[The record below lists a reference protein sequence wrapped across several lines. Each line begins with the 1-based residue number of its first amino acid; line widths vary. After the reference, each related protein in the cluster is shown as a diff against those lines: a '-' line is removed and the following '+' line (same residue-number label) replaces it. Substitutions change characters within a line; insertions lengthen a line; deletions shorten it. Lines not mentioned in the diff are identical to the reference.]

1 MKLSARLLITLIFC
15 ALVLPYIVKH
25 FGLGGIP
32 QQKEIKETYEREYA
46 KIEEGASSYKE
57 QLLAS
62 VEEMSLEDDN
72 LKKCVIDNISKYFGI
87 SDSSGHI
94 QSAADLKHLECHR
107 QGITS
112 VAGIEAFTKLES
124 ISLSDND
131 VQDASPLANVDTLQR
146 IGLGYGNKNIANI
159 DELAQL
165 NNLTSIT
172 FPTLKDT
179 PCSDIDRIIE
189 SMQDNTDKKINHNA
203 KSTRCI
209 AE

>member
-1 MKLSARLLITLIFC
+1 MKLSARLLITLVFC
-15 ALVLPYIVKH
+15 FLVLPFIVKNY
-25 FGLGGIP
+25 FLNSTG
-32 QQKEIKETYEREYA
+32 QQKKIENKQQSAIT
-46 KIEEGASSYKE
+46 KIEEDAKGYKE

-72 LKKCVIDNISKYFGI
+72 FRKCVIDNISKYFGI

-94 QSAADLKHLECHR
+94 QSAADLTHLECHR

-124 ISLSDND
+124 ISLSSND
-131 VQDASPLANVDTLQR
+131 VEDASPLANVDTLQT
-146 IGLGYGNKNIANI
+146 IGLGYGNDNIANI

-179 PCSDIDRIIE
+179 PCSDIDRIVE
-189 SMQDNTDKKINHNA
+189 SMQDNTDKKIQHNA
-203 KSTRCI
+203 KSTRCL

>member
-1 MKLSARLLITLIFC
+1 MKLSARLVFTLIFC
-15 ALVLPYIVKH
+15 ALALPFIIKH
-25 FGLGGIP
+25 FGLTGVT
-32 QQKEIKETYEREYA
+32 QQKDIKETYERENA
-46 KIEEGASSYKE
+46 KIEGNISNYKE

-62 VEEMSLEDDN
+62 VDQMPLEDEAF
-72 LKKCVIDNISKYFGI
+72 KKCVIGNISKYFGI

-131 VQDASPLANVDTLQR
+131 VQDASPLANVDSLQR
-146 IGLGYGNKNIANI
+146 IGLGHGNKNIANI

-179 PCSDIDRIIE
+179 PCSDIDRVVQ
-189 SMQDNTDKKINHNA
+189 SMEDNSDKKIKHNA